1 MTALT
6 LNLDTIVQLTD
17 DAFYALCR
25 ANPEIQLE
33 RTAKG
38 ELIVMPATGGETGNH
53 NAKLTARLEVWAEA
67 DGSGL
72 TFDSSTC
79 FRLPNAADRSPDAA
93 WILWARWEALT
104 PLQRRR
110 FPPIAP
116 DFVVELRSD
125 VECARGST
133 PLRNVDSDS
142 LLAIQAKM
150 QEYIDNGVRLGWLLD
165 PQTQK
170 VEIYR
175 QGLAKEVLSSP
186 SSLAGEDVLPGFV
199 LNLNQIL

>member
-6 LNLDTIVQLTD
+6 LNLDAIVQLTA

-25 ANPEIQLE
+25 ANPDIKFE

-38 ELIVMPATGGETGNH
+38 ELIVMPPTGGETGSRNS
-53 NAKLTARLEVWAEA
+53 KLNQRLANWAEA
-67 DGSGL
+67 DGTGI
-72 TFDSSTC
+72 TFDSSTG
-79 FRLPNAADRSPDAA
+79 FKLPNGANRSPDAA
-93 WILWARWEALT
+93 WILLTRWEALT
-104 PLQRRR
+104 PEQRRR

-125 VECARGST
+125 T
-133 PLRNVDSDS
+133 DS
-142 LLAIQAKM
+142 LAVTQAKM

-165 PQTQK
+165 PQTHL

-175 QGLAKEVLSSP
+175 QGQEQEVLPSP
-186 SSLAGEDVLPGFV
+186 TSLSGEEVLPGFV
-199 LNLNQIL
+199 LDLKGIL

>member
-6 LNLDTIVQLTD
+6 LNLDAIVQLTA

-25 ANPEIQLE
+25 ANPDIKFE

-38 ELIVMPATGGETGNH
+38 ELIVMPPTGGETGSRNS
-53 NAKLTARLEVWAEA
+53 KLNQRLANWAEA
-67 DGSGL
+67 DGTGI
-72 TFDSSTC
+72 TFDSSTG
-79 FRLPNAADRSPDAA
+79 FKLPNGANRSPDAA
-93 WILWARWEALT
+93 WILLTRWEALT
-104 PLQRRR
+104 PEQRRR

-125 VECARGST
+125 T
-133 PLRNVDSDS
+133 DS
-142 LLAIQAKM
+142 LAVTQAKM

-165 PQTQK
+165 LQTHL

-175 QGLAKEVLSSP
+175 QGQEQEVLPSP
-186 SSLAGEDVLPGFV
+186 TSLSGEEVLPGFV
-199 LNLNQIL
+199 LDLKGIL